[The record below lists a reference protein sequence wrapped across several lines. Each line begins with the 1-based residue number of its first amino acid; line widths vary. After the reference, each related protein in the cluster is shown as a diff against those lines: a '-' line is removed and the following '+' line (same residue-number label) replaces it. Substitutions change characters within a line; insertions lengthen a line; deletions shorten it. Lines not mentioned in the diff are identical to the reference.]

1 MTRHLSAA
9 LAAATILASG
19 CVEPR
24 DAGGPAPGRMWSA
37 SEHQR
42 EMQESA
48 ARAGGPSLYERLGGE
63 SAIRA
68 VVDDLTERAGR
79 DPRINFARM
88 GMPTEW
94 EATPP
99 TTEHFRQQ
107 MTAFLVARAGGPGDY
122 RGRDM
127 RSAHRGMRIAQSEF
141 NALLEDAERSM
152 QAQGI
157 AEPERRD
164 FLRIFES
171 YRAEIVEA
179 R

>member
-1 MTRHLSAA
+1 MTGHLSTA
-9 LAAATILASG
+9 LAAATIFAGG

-24 DAGGPAPGRMWSA
+24 DAGGPAPGRTWSPA
-37 SEHQR
+37 EHR
-42 EMQESA
+42 EAQETA

-63 SAIRA
+63 GAIRA

-94 EATPP
+94 EATPANA
-99 TTEHFRQQ
+99 EHFKRQ
-107 MTAFLVARAGGPGDY
+107 MTAFLVARAGGPGEY
-122 RGRDM
+122 GGRDM

-164 FLRIFES
+164 FLKIFES